1 MKYGVGSMTILFSV
15 HLAPLEEENRVMLI
29 VFVIYTDLR
38 FPGLRGGDFS
48 LRRGSLLSG
57 RTWGLEVWREG

>member
-1 MKYGVGSMTILFSV
+1 MDSTTILFSV

-38 FPGLRGGDFS
+38 FPGLRGETFRCGGGVSFLDAPGGW
-48 LRRGSLLSG
+48 RSG
-57 RTWGLEVWREG
+57 VEASG

>member
-1 MKYGVGSMTILFSV
+1 MTILFSV

-38 FPGLRGGDFS
+38 FPGQGGDFS

-57 RTWGLEVWREG
+57 CTWGLEVWCEG